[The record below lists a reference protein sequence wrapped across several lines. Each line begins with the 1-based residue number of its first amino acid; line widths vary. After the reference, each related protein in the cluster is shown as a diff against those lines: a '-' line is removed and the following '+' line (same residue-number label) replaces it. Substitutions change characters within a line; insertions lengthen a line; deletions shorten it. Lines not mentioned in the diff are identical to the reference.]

1 MGFYNKNSKPSETN
15 LWDIVLA
22 ESIYTLK
29 LYDTGGELSKNTYDN
44 DIAANNLSISDTK
57 GDWTKIYVTGVWST
71 EVGTGASVVTFT
83 FPLQPCPAGNYIK
96 YDTGKDCK
104 CTECAPG
111 TFAEGAS
118 SVRTSCIP
126 CAANTYASESGSSSC
141 GLVP

>member
-15 LWDIVLA
+15 LWDIVEA
-22 ESIYTLK
+22 SPIYTLK
-29 LYDTGGELSKNTYDN
+29 LYDTGGELSQKKYDN

-83 FPLQPCPAGNYIK
+83 FQLQPCPAGNYNNN
-96 YDTGKDCK
+96 TGKDCK

-118 SVRTSCIP
+118 YVRTNCIP

-141 GLVP
+141 APVP